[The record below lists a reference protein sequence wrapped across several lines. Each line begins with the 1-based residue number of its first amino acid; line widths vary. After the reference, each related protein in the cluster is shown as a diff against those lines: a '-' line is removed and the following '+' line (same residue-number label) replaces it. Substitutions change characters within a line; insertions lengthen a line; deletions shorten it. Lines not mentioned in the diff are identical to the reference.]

1 MPFIACLNNVK
12 TTHARKHMPFPRRPF
27 TRNETN
33 QRTPDPTHNQGMSR
47 TDSSHTATRKETGSR
62 REDNYTLTTHH
73 PPGMTPDRLR
83 AVKMLA
89 STMQI
94 SNNNPTNP
102 THNPT
107 GLPAAKEEQRK
118 TQEPH
123 PRTPRPTATRHARAG
138 SLISQGPTV
147 CQHQPHPHPTPGSTP
162 TRQAGG

>member
-1 MPFIACLNNVK
+1 
-12 TTHARKHMPFPRRPF
+12 MPFPRRPF

-33 QRTPDPTHNQGMSR
+33 QRTPDPPHNQGMSR
-47 TDSSHTATRKETGSR
+47 PDSSHTATRKETGPR

-102 THNPT
+102 H
-107 GLPAAKEEQRK
+107 
-118 TQEPH
+118 
-123 PRTPRPTATRHARAG
+123 
-138 SLISQGPTV
+138 
-147 CQHQPHPHPTPGSTP
+147 TP
-162 TRQAGG
+162 TRGGTDEERNRSPTTHPPVPGRVVTADPSGPNSVLDPTPTNV

>member
-33 QRTPDPTHNQGMSR
+33 QRTPDPPHNQGMSR
-47 TDSSHTATRKETGSR
+47 QTLHTPQTHKDTGPR

-73 PPGMTPDRLR
+73 PPGITPTRLR

-102 THNPT
+102 PAPT
-107 GLPAAKEEQRK
+107 TDGNQSKGRNQN
-118 TQEPH
+118 
-123 PRTPRPTATRHARAG
+123 
-138 SLISQGPTV
+138 
-147 CQHQPHPHPTPGSTP
+147 HQPPHTTHVPCRRPDASGPNSVLDPTPTNVGHE
-162 TRQAGG
+162 